1 MACAAGLPVT
11 AAAQAFPAKPVR
23 VIVGYAAGGGNDV
36 IMRIVAQKLGD
47 NLGQP
52 VIIENKPGA
61 ASIVKRLQDELA
73 KTLRDAAVRDR
84 LMAMAV
90 TPDNGNAETFAKTI
104 AIETALWA
112 GVAKAASI
120 KAE

>member
-90 TPDNGNAETFAKTI
+90 TPDNGTAETFAKII
-104 AIETALWA
+104 ATETALWA